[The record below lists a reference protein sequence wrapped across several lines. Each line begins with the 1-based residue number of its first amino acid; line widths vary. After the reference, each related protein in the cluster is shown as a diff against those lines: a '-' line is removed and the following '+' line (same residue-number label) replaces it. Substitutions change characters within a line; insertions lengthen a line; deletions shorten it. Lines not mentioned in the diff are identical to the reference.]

1 MSPQRQAPWRLAR
14 QLILV
19 GLSAL
24 LVACAGTSNQTK
36 PTELKSNP
44 GLLTP
49 RLAWRAQLGSID
61 FPLNVKVNDNNLTL
75 ASSDGSVLALAADTG
90 LELWRANLATP
101 LAAGVG
107 SDGHITAV
115 ITRNNQLVSLA
126 SGRELWRQNL
136 GAQAYTAPLVAG
148 GRIFAATAD
157 RTVAAFDAQ
166 NGRKLWTQQRTGEPL
181 VLRQAGILLAVGDT
195 LVLGSSGRLLG
206 LNPNSGSVRWE
217 SPIATPRGSN
227 DVERLVDLVAPASRQ
242 AETLCVRAFQAA
254 IACVNTAQGQLLWT
268 QAAVGAQ
275 GLSGDADTVVGTEAD
290 GKVIAWRRNNGDR
303 IWAAEQLKYRGLS
316 SALTLGN
323 AIAVGDSEG
332 WVHWLSKQDGSTLTR
347 MATDG
352 SAIVASPVLAGK
364 TLVVVTRSGA
374 IFGFQ
379 TP

>member
-1 MSPQRQAPWRLAR
+1 MSQQRQSPWRLAR
-14 QLILV
+14 WLLLV

-44 GLLTP
+44 ELLTP
-49 RLAWRAQLGSID
+49 RLAWRAQIGSID
-61 FPLNVKVNDNNLTL
+61 FPLNLKVNDNNLTL

-242 AETLCVRAFQAA
+242 ADTLCVRAFQAA
-254 IACVNTAQGQLLWT
+254 IACVNPAQGQLLWT
-268 QAAVGAQ
+268 QAAAGAQ

-303 IWAAEQLKYRGLS
+303 IWTAEQLKYRGLS

-352 SAIVASPVLAGK
+352 SAIVASPVLAGN
-364 TLVVVTRSGA
+364 TLVVVTRRGA